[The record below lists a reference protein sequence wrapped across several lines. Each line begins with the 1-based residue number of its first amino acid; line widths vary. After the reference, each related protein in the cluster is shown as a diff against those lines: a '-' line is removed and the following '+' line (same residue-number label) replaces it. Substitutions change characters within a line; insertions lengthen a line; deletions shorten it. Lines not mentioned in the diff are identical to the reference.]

1 MQVLKMAQSKTG
13 KQSLVIPLANKAS
26 LTINDSIIVALPK
39 GEYKLILTDISGITR
54 QQDMKY

>member
-1 MQVLKMAQSKTG
+1 MAQSKTG
-13 KQSLVIPLANKAS
+13 KQSLVIPLANKAN
-26 LTINDSIIVALPK
+26 LTINDSVIVALPK